1 MSPGSAAG
9 PQGAVVSLSPMA
21 VSGFVGVLVT
31 SLNCLPIGNT
41 DGGRVATAL
50 FGRQA
55 GSVITAFTLL
65 CMFLLG
71 LLGNDVALYYAAV
84 AAVTQ
89 RDQEVPM
96 MEEVEGVDDA
106 RALLSIIGEDA
117 SPRR

>member
-1 MSPGSAAG
+1 MFPPS
-9 PQGAVVSLSPMA
+9 
-21 VSGFVGVLVT
+21 

-65 CMFLLG
+65 VMFSLG
-71 LLGNDVALYYAAV
+71 LLGNDVALFYAAV

-106 RALLSIIGEDA
+106 RAVIGILGA
-117 SPRR
+117 VVVALGVLPLPVGGGL